1 MDGAGSWDNPHE
13 RFEVKRINH
22 QEAYSKDKACTNW
35 AEEFFS
41 PMCRA
46 EIGIHHHI
54 VGASLLRYAPDSSWR
69 EDNRRLSNGEQ
80 VNRLA
85 ALSLKRGKSVDLVAI
100 GSGTRRMF
108 MPKQKLHTHEE
119 VFKDHV
125 SGQYDET
132 IFRFRVPGGWIYTH
146 TIIRFGSV
154 DKNYVADT
162 FVPDSTVD
170 MDLPIHP
177 TDDSRRD
184 L

>member
-1 MDGAGSWDNPHE
+1 MTCRSREEDFGTTTMTGWWFGSGMRNSAPLPWTTWMDQLE
-13 RFEVKRINH
+13 
-22 QEAYSKDKACTNW
+22 
-35 AEEFFS
+35 
-41 PMCRA
+41 
-46 EIGIHHHI
+46 GIHHYI
-54 VGASLLRYAPDSSWR
+54 AGAYLLRCAQERSWR
-69 EDNRRLSNGEQ
+69 GATAVCRTVSK
-80 VNRLA
+80 VNHL
-85 ALSLKRGKSVDLVAI
+85 
-100 GSGTRRMF
+100 TRKMF
-108 MPKQKLHTHEE
+108 MPRQKLHTHEE

-170 MDLPIHP
+170 VDLPIHP
-177 TDDSRRD
+177 TDDPRRD

>member
-1 MDGAGSWDNPHE
+1 MDDLDGSTGRHPSPRRRCVPFAVRSRAVLETDN
-13 RFEVKRINH
+13 
-22 QEAYSKDKACTNW
+22 
-35 AEEFFS
+35 
-41 PMCRA
+41 
-46 EIGIHHHI
+46 G
-54 VGASLLRYAPDSSWR
+54 
-69 EDNRRLSNGEQ
+69 RLSNGEQ

-85 ALSLKRGKSVDLVAI
+85 ALSLKRGDSVDF
-100 GSGTRRMF
+100 GSYWPRGTRKMF
-108 MPKQKLHTHEE
+108 MPKQKLHAHEE

-170 MDLPIHP
+170 VDLPIHP
-177 TDDSRRD
+177 TNDLRRD

>member
-1 MDGAGSWDNPHE
+1 
-13 RFEVKRINH
+13 V
-22 QEAYSKDKACTNW
+22 
-35 AEEFFS
+35 
-41 PMCRA
+41 
-46 EIGIHHHI
+46 
-54 VGASLLRYAPDSSWR
+54 ASQLI
-69 EDNRRLSNGEQ
+69 
-80 VNRLA
+80 
-85 ALSLKRGKSVDLVAI
+85 LVTI
-100 GSGTRRMF
+100 GSGTRKMF

-177 TDDSRRD
+177 MDDPRRD

>member
-1 MDGAGSWDNPHE
+1 MRDQLRCHGRPGWIDWKASITILPVRTFCGMRKSGLGE
-13 RFEVKRINH
+13 GTTAVCRT
-22 QEAYSKDKACTNW
+22 ASKST
-35 AEEFFS
+35 
-41 PMCRA
+41 
-46 EIGIHHHI
+46 
-54 VGASLLRYAPDSSWR
+54 ASQFCLRSLAS
-69 EDNRRLSNGEQ
+69 Q
-80 VNRLA
+80 V
-85 ALSLKRGKSVDLVAI
+85 VLVAI
-100 GSGTRRMF
+100 GSGTRKMF

-170 MDLPIHP
+170 MDLPFHP
-177 TDDSRRD
+177 TDDPRRN

>member
-1 MDGAGSWDNPHE
+1 MDRLE
-13 RFEVKRINH
+13 
-22 QEAYSKDKACTNW
+22 
-35 AEEFFS
+35 
-41 PMCRA
+41 
-46 EIGIHHHI
+46 GIHPTLA
-54 VGASLLRYAPDSSWR
+54 VRTLRYAQERSWR
-69 EDNRRLSNGEQ
+69 GDNRRLSNGQQ

-85 ALSLKRGKSVDLVAI
+85 ALSLKRGKSVDFGGYWQRHSEDV
-100 GSGTRRMF
+100 
-108 MPKQKLHTHEE
+108 PKQKLHTHEE

-162 FVPDSTVD
+162 FVPDSKVD

-177 TDDSRRD
+177 TDDPRRD